1 MRSMLFIFVP
11 PTLLHSI
18 DSFLKVPFTLS
29 EIGHRKT
36 LTRPAVL
43 PLYEW
48 YIIGY
53 IEVLRQPW
61 HFLLGQTWSPS

>member
-11 PTLLHSI
+11 PTLLYSI

-29 EIGHRKT
+29 EIGHRKAF
-36 LTRPAVL
+36 TRPAVL

-48 YIIGY
+48 YIMAI
-53 IEVLRQPW
+53 
-61 HFLLGQTWSPS
+61 

>member
-11 PTLLHSI
+11 PMLLYSI
-18 DSFLKVPFTLS
+18 DYFLKVPFTLS

-36 LTRPAVL
+36 LTRASRFASLRVVHH
-43 PLYEW
+43 
-48 YIIGY
+48 GY

>member
-1 MRSMLFIFVP
+1 MLFIFVP
-11 PTLLHSI
+11 PTLLYSI

-48 YIIGY
+48 YITGY
-53 IEVLRQPW
+53 LEVL
-61 HFLLGQTWSPS
+61 

>member
-11 PTLLHSI
+11 PMLLYSI
-18 DSFLKVPFTLS
+18 DYFLKIPFTLS

-48 YIIGY
+48 YITGY
-53 IEVLRQPW
+53 LEVLRQPW
-61 HFLLGQTWSPS
+61 HLLLGQTWSPS